1 METEAIQGYHIHIYY
16 PEEAGPEAARALRD
30 ALAERFEVELGMW
43 RETAGGPHPTP
54 MFQVNFATPLFA
66 EIVPWLMLNR
76 GGLDVLV
83 HPETG
88 DDVADHG
95 DYALWLGRTLPIDFD
110 AVRAFMDLRR
120 QRESQDEAPTASD

>member
-1 METEAIQGYHIHIYY
+1 METDTIQGYHIHIYY
-16 PEEAGPEAARALRD
+16 PEAAGPELARAFRD
-30 ALAERFEVELGMW
+30 ALAARFEVELGMW
-43 RETAGGPHPTP
+43 RETAGGPHPSA
-54 MFQVNFATPLFA
+54 MFQVTFATPRFA

-95 DYALWLGRTLPIDFD
+95 DFALWLGRVLPIDFE
-110 AVRAFMDLRR
+110 AIRAFMALRR
-120 QRESQDEAPTASD
+120 QREGQGAAG

>member
-1 METEAIQGYHIHIYY
+1 MESGTIQGYHIHIYY
-16 PEEAGPEAARALRD
+16 TEAEGPEVARALRD
-30 ALAERFEVELGMW
+30 ALATRFEVELGMW
-43 RETAGGPHPTP
+43 RETAGGPHPSP
-54 MFQVNFATPLFA
+54 MFQVAFAAPRFA

-95 DYALWLGRTLPIDFD
+95 DFALWLGRVLPIDFE
-110 AVRAFMDLRR
+110 AVRAFMELRR
-120 QRESQDEAPTASD
+120 QREAQAAID

>member
-1 METEAIQGYHIHIYY
+1 MEIGTISGYHIHIYY
-16 PEEAGPEAARALRD
+16 AESEGPEAARALRE
-30 ALAERFEVELGMW
+30 ALAARFDVELGMW
-43 RETAGGPHPTP
+43 REKAGGPHPTP
-54 MFQVNFATPLFA
+54 MFQVNFANPLFP

-95 DYALWLGRTLPIDFD
+95 DFALWLGQVLPIDFE
-110 AVRAFMDLRR
+110 AVRAFMEL
-120 QRESQDEAPTASD
+120 QRKREAEAAAD

>member
-1 METEAIQGYHIHIYY
+1 METGEISGYHIHIYY
-16 PEEAGPEAARALRD
+16 TEAEGPAAARKLRD
-30 ALAERFEVELGMW
+30 ALAARFEVELGMW
-43 RETAGGPHPTP
+43 RENAGGPHPTP

-66 EIVPWLMLNR
+66 RIVPWLMLNR

-95 DYALWLGRTLPIDFD
+95 DFALWLGQVLPIDFE
-110 AVRAFMDLRR
+110 ALRAFMEIRR
-120 QRESQDEAPTASD
+120 KREAQATSD

>member
-1 METEAIQGYHIHIYY
+1 METGEISGYHIHIYY
-16 PEEAGPEAARALRD
+16 AEAAGPAAARKLRD
-30 ALAERFEVELGMW
+30 ALAARFEVKLGMW

-66 EIVPWLMLNR
+66 RIVPWLMLNR
-76 GGLDVLV
+76 GGLDILV

-95 DYALWLGRTLPIDFD
+95 DFALWLDQVLPIDFE
-110 AVRAFMDLRR
+110 ALRAFMELRR
-120 QRESQDEAPTASD
+120 KREARATTD

>member
-1 METEAIQGYHIHIYY
+1 MMSGEISGYHIHIYY
-16 PEEAGPEAARALRD
+16 AEADGPAAARALRD
-30 ALAERFEVELGMW
+30 TLAERFEVELGMW

-54 MFQVNFATPLFA
+54 MFQVNFAIPLFA

-95 DYALWLGRTLPIDFD
+95 DFALWLGQVLPIDFE
-110 AVRAFMDLRR
+110 AVRAFMELRR
-120 QRESQDEAPTASD
+120 KREAEAAAD

>member
-1 METEAIQGYHIHIYY
+1 METGTIQGYHIHIYY
-16 PEEAGPEAARALRD
+16 TEAEGPGLARALRD
-30 ALAERFEVELGMW
+30 ALAARFEVELGMW
-43 RETAGGPHPTP
+43 RKTAGGPHPSA
-54 MFQVNFATPLFA
+54 MFQVNFATPRFA

-95 DYALWLGRTLPIDFD
+95 DFALWLGRVLPIDFE
-110 AVRAFMDLRR
+110 AVRAFMESRR
-120 QRESQDEAPTASD
+120 QREAQAGAD

>member
-1 METEAIQGYHIHIYY
+1 MTSGEISGYHIHIYY
-16 PEEAGPEAARALRD
+16 AEADGPAAARALRD
-30 ALAERFEVELGMW
+30 TLAERFEVELGMW

-54 MFQVNFATPLFA
+54 MFQVNFATPLFS

-95 DYALWLGRTLPIDFD
+95 DFALWLGQVLPIDFE
-110 AVRAFMDLRR
+110 AVRAFMELRR
-120 QRESQDEAPTASD
+120 KREAEAAAD

>member
-1 METEAIQGYHIHIYY
+1 METGTIQGYHIHIYY
-16 PEEAGPEAARALRD
+16 TDAEGPALARALRD
-30 ALAERFEVELGMW
+30 ALAARFEVEHGMW
-43 RETAGGPHPTP
+43 RETAGGPHPSA
-54 MFQVNFATPLFA
+54 MFQVNFAAPRFA

-95 DYALWLGRTLPIDFD
+95 DFALWLGRVLPIDFE
-110 AVRAFMDLRR
+110 AVRAFMALRR
-120 QRESQDEAPTASD
+120 RREAQVAAH

>member
-1 METEAIQGYHIHIYY
+1 MTSGEISGYHIHIYY
-16 PEEAGPEAARALRD
+16 AEADGPAAARALRD
-30 ALAERFEVELGMW
+30 TLAERFEVELGMW

-54 MFQVNFATPLFA
+54 MFQVNFATPLFS

-95 DYALWLGRTLPIDFD
+95 DFALWLGQVLPIDFA
-110 AVRAFMDLRR
+110 AVRAFMELRR
-120 QRESQDEAPTASD
+120 KREAEAAAD

>member
-1 METEAIQGYHIHIYY
+1 MKTESISGYHIHIYY
-16 PEEAGPEAARALRD
+16 AEAEGPAAARALRD
-30 ALAERFEVELGMW
+30 SLAARFEVALGMW

-95 DYALWLGRTLPIDFD
+95 DFALWLGQVLPIDFE
-110 AVRAFMDLRR
+110 AVRAFMEQRR
-120 QRESQDEAPTASD
+120 KREAQGAAG